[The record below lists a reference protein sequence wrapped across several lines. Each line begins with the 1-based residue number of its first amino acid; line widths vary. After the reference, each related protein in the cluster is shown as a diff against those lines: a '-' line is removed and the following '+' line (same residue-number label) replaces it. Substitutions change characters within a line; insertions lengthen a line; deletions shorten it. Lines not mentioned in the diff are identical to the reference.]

1 MRSQCVSSTAL
12 ALWGFFFSSR
22 RRQTRCAL
30 VTGVQTCALPIFLHA
45 GKLASVSLEKF
56 QIITGLKLVDEHGTL
71 LDKLP
76 PIQRWL
82 NRILALR
89 IATQNEVFEEYMG
102 LIQARVDAA
111 REAGKLDLGGEAIR
125 AERRP
130 EAPTSE
136 RKSIMR
142 NSSATFR

>member
-45 GKLASVSLEKF
+45 GKLASVSLEKL

-89 IATQNEVFEEYMG
+89 LATQNAIFEESMG

-111 REAGKLDLGGEAIR
+111 REAGTPALGVEAIR
-125 AERRP
+125 V
-130 EAPTSE
+130 APIAPLPQRVRQQE
-136 RKSIMR
+136 PD
-142 NSSATFR
+142 